1 MCIEEQFMPAVM
13 AQRPTPIITPDD
25 PGWDEARRAW
35 NLAVDQR
42 PAAVAMPETAQD
54 VAAAV
59 RFARERG
66 LRVAGQGTGHNAA
79 PMGPL
84 ADTVLIK
91 THAMR
96 RVSIDPAVMTARVEA
111 GVLWQEV
118 VEAAAKHGLATLAG
132 S

>member
-1 MCIEEQFMPAVM
+1 MPAVL
-13 AQRPTPIITPDD
+13 AHRPAPIITPDD

-84 ADTVLIK
+84 TI
-91 THAMR
+91 
-96 RVSIDPAVMTARVEA
+96 PC
-111 GVLWQEV
+111 
-118 VEAAAKHGLATLAG
+118 
-132 S
+132 